1 MNLPSDPIVLSS
13 LTGFE
18 LALSTSWTIS
28 LYSSVASFN
37 TDSNSVTLNFKVGDN
52 NSWSIA

>member
-1 MNLPSDPIVLSS
+1 MNLPSDPIVFSS

-18 LALSTSWTIS
+18 FASTNWTIS

-37 TDSNSVTLNFKVGDN
+37 TDSNSVTLNFKVGDS